1 MFSTLAI
8 LATAFTISLS
18 ETANDEALALVET
31 APAVTLDVPYVP
43 TAHEVV
49 KAMLDL
55 TGVEDGDI
63 VYDLGCGD
71 GRIVIEA
78 ARRAAIKGVGIDLD
92 PDRIAESKINA
103 KEAGVE
109 HKVEFMVGD
118 LFETDFSDA
127 NVLAMYLLPSV
138 NLRLRPVILEKLAP
152 GTRIVSHA
160 FDMRDWQPDRH
171 ERVSANSTHD
181 VYFWVVPANVSGDWK
196 FEGGD
201 ESREIQFT
209 QEFQKIEGNVSGGTD
224 LVNAKLNGTAL
235 EFDMP
240 MPAGFAKV
248 AGTVSGDIFVGSMT
262 HESVAEPVAFKGSR
276 VANTQSSII
285 PSTEVP

>member
-1 MFSTLAI
+1 MIPIVAF

-18 ETANDEALALVET
+18 EASNNEALSLVET
-31 APAVTLDVPYVP
+31 PPAVTLDVPYVP

-55 TGVEDGDI
+55 TGVKDGDI

-103 KEAGVE
+103 EKAGVE
-109 HKVEFMVGD
+109 HKVNFMVGD
-118 LFETDFSDA
+118 LFEADFSDA

-138 NLRLRPVILEKLAP
+138 NLKLRPIILEKLAP

-171 ERVSANSTHD
+171 ERVTASSTHD
-181 VYFWVVPANVSGDWK
+181 VYFWVVPANASGEWK
-196 FEGGD
+196 FEGGE
-201 ESREIQFT
+201 ESREIRFT
-209 QEFQKIEGNVSGGTD
+209 QEFQKIKGTVSDGTD
-224 LVNAKLNGTAL
+224 LVNAKLSGTAL

-240 MPAGFAKV
+240 MPTGFAKV
-248 AGTVSGDIFVGSMT
+248 AGTVSGDT
-262 HESVAEPVAFKGSR
+262 FKGTMMHDSLVEPLNITGTR
-276 VANTQSSII
+276 TMNTKASILPWTVI
-285 PSTEVP
+285 P